1 MQGLDPDLPL
11 LGMSTLQETLRRGLG
26 AIPMLA
32 PILGALGLLALG
44 LCALGIY
51 SVLSQSVLARTPE
64 IGIRLALGAPR
75 AAVFRWM
82 FGSGLRM
89 AAWGLG
95 IGFPVALSLSW
106 LLASQIFE
114 VAAMAQL
121 QFLMFGGV
129 LLAIAVISVAACWL
143 PARRAMRVDPMAAL
157 RHE

>member
-1 MQGLDPDLPL
+1 
-11 LGMSTLQETLRRGLG
+11 
-26 AIPMLA
+26 
-32 PILGALGLLALG
+32 
-44 LCALGIY
+44 LGIY

-82 FGSGLRM
+82 FGSGLQM

-95 IGFPVALSLSW
+95 IGFPVALGLSW

-121 QFLMFGGV
+121 QFLLFGGV
-129 LLAIAVISVAACWL
+129 LLSIAAISMAACWL

-157 RHE
+157 RRE